1 MAFPLEIWDRAR
13 LLLMGGYRQDEV
25 SSNLAVEFANSLDEF
40 QIEDLPLMVKS
51 VHRQLE
57 MLKSKNVTPIER
69 RVYGEQRANIKQQG
83 AFITPEKPKQS
94 NDDST
99 EKSGTFG

>member
-1 MAFPLEIWDRAR
+1 MAFPLVIWDRAR
-13 LLLMGGYRQDEV
+13 LLLLGGYRQDEV
-25 SSNLAVEFANSLDEF
+25 ASNLAVEFANNLDEF
-40 QIEDLPLMVKS
+40 QIEDLPLMVRS

-57 MLKSKNVTPIER
+57 MLKSKNMTPIKR

-83 AFITPEKPKQS
+83 AFVTPTKPKQS

>member
-1 MAFPLEIWDRAR
+1 MAFPLVIWDRAR

-25 SSNLAVEFANSLDEF
+25 SSNLAVEFSDVLDEF
-40 QIEDLPLMVKS
+40 QLEDLPIMVRS

-57 MLKSKNVTPIER
+57 MLKSKNVTPIKR

>member
-1 MAFPLEIWDRAR
+1 MAFPLVIWDRAR

-25 SSNLAVEFANSLDEF
+25 SSNLTVEFANSLDEF
-40 QIEDLPLMVKS
+40 QIEDLPLMVRS

-83 AFITPEKPKQS
+83 AFITPEESKQS
-94 NDDST
+94 NDDGT